1 MSRIFSRLS
10 WETLGVGMVST
21 VKTAQTTHLSG
32 SVERRLTSLTG
43 KKMIQTQNITVFI
56 CIDKKT
62 SSGERG
68 HVQLNTSRFAKKVCC
83 AFFLVIG
90 QSKNLHLLRDVDVSY
105 SRENLTDTDET
116 EIDITDLKISS
127 QYLCFIRAIR

>member
-1 MSRIFSRLS
+1 
-10 WETLGVGMVST
+10 MVST